1 MDAEMEASLIAAAGS
16 CCGGIDLAAVRW
28 SVPLSTVTF
37 FAATAAKR
45 SGNRLVGRRGN
56 GQKIMERLTGMM
68 DTRLAELGE
77 ANAGTQS

>member
-1 MDAEMEASLIAAAGS
+1 
-16 CCGGIDLAAVRW
+16 
-28 SVPLSTVTF
+28 VTF

-45 SGNRLVGRRGN
+45 AGNRLVGRRGN